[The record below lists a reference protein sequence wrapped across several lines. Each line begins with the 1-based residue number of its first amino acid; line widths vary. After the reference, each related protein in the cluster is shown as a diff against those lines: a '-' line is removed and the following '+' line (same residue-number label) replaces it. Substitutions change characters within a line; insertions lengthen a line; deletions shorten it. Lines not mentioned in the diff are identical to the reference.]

1 VRTPATPGQSW
12 DIHADRG
19 AAVTQR
25 LNARMGS
32 TQLTMRSREEIAGY
46 FDGLDLVD
54 PGLVSVPHW
63 RPVIE
68 PAGLLNAYAG
78 MGRNP
83 WSTNRVLAG
92 STLPVQS
99 RRLSSPVSKMF
110 YLPMEG
116 PPAPRRARADVAHIP
131 HRQVGKPLTTWII
144 TDKNAGQHVRRGP
157 RDTAGRRPR
166 VRSSHR
172 FPARPGAASMSRR
185 PPGRSCC

>member
-1 VRTPATPGQSW
+1 MLAAGFETETEFTVHALELRMAIGEVATRYRDRPA
-12 DIHADRG
+12 
-19 AAVTQR
+19 
-25 LNARMGS
+25 GS
-32 TQLTMRSREEIAGY
+32 VSKLLATFERP
-46 FDGLDLVD
+46 VD

-116 PPAPRRARADVAHIP
+116 PPAPTCEEP
-131 HRQVGKPLTTWII
+131 MSLT
-144 TDKNAGQHVRRGP
+144 P
-157 RDTAGRRPR
+157 RTAK
-166 VRSSHR
+166 
-172 FPARPGAASMSRR
+172 
-185 PPGRSCC
+185 

>member
-1 VRTPATPGQSW
+1 
-12 DIHADRG
+12 
-19 AAVTQR
+19 
-25 LNARMGS
+25 
-32 TQLTMRSREEIAGY
+32 MRSREEIAGY

-131 HRQVGKPLTTWII
+131 HRQVGKTADNL
-144 TDKNAGQHVRRGP
+144 DYYGQKRRSACTPWSARHRGP
-157 RDTAGRRPR
+157 TP
-166 VRSSHR
+166 S
-172 FPARPGAASMSRR
+172 GAL
-185 PPGRSCC
+185 